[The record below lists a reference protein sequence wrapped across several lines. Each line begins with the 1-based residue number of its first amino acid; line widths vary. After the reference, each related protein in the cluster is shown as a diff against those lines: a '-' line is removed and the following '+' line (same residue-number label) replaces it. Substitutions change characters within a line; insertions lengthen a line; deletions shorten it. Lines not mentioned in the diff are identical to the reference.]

1 MIKRLIFICVLI
13 TNVSYSQSNIGIE
26 AKFYY
31 GSLLVHHYYMQHL
44 AEQHFPMVEVGFMKQ
59 TTGKKMWE
67 CNRHLPVFGVK
78 YIYGTL
84 SSPRYLGSG
93 QAILPYMSVSYIKRK
108 KITVNCQYGWGL
120 GYIQKPFE
128 RTTNYRNI
136 AIGSHINAVANIANE
151 IEYRVSDKTRLNLG
165 VSLFHFSNGSFKVP
179 NLGINLVC
187 VTVGGKFFIKNPV
200 YVKKDSTENIE
211 TKNEFSIS
219 GAMAMKEIYPIGGSK
234 YTVGIVSLGY
244 WRNYSCKGKYGVS
257 LDLFYDEGI
266 KGYVMRDTIETNN
279 STSLFQMGLIGGYEF
294 RIGKIGLP
302 YMIGIYLVDAY
313 KGNGLFYNRIG
324 GRYYINEH
332 LIANITLKTH
342 FAKADFFEYGLAYRF

>member
-1 MIKRLIFICVLI
+1 MTKRLIFIFLFLS
-13 TNVSYSQSNIGIE
+13 TNSNAQSNIGIE
-26 AKFYY
+26 AKFDY
-31 GSLLVHHYYMQHL
+31 GALLVHHYYMEHL
-44 AEQHFPMVEVGFMKQ
+44 AERHFPMFEVAILKQ
-59 TTGKKMWE
+59 TKGKKGWE
-67 CNRHLPVFGVK
+67 CNRNLPVFGVK

-93 QAILPYMSVSYIKRK
+93 QSVLPYMCISYIRRK
-108 KITVNCQYGWGL
+108 KITINCQYGWGL
-120 GYIQKPFE
+120 GYIKKPFE
-128 RTTNYRNI
+128 SNINYRNI
-136 AIGSHINAVANIANE
+136 AIGSHFNAVANIANE
-151 IEYRVSDKTRLNLG
+151 IEYRLNDKTRFNLG
-165 VSLFHFSNGSFKVP
+165 LSFVHFSNGSFKVP
-179 NLGINLVC
+179 NLGINLASVSI
-187 VTVGGKFFIKNPV
+187 GGKFFIKNPI
-200 YVKKDSTENIE
+200 YVKQDSIDNPDS
-211 TKNEFSIS
+211 KNEFSIC
-219 GAMAMKEIYPIGGSK
+219 GAIGMKEIYPIGGSR

-302 YMIGIYLVDAY
+302 YMIGIYIVDAY

-342 FAKADFFEYGLAYRF
+342 FAKADFFEYGLSYRF